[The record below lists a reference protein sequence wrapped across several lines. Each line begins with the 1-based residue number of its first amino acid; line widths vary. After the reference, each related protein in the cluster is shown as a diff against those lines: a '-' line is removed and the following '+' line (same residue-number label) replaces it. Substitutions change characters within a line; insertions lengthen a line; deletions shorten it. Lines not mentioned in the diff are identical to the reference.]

1 MLSEGKYRCYFTPFY
16 IVRPEVDGDMM
27 DAVGAGQ
34 VYPPG
39 CGLFPC

>member
-1 MLSEGKYRCYFTPFY
+1 MLSEAIYKCQFTPFHSD
-16 IVRPEVDGDMM
+16 RPEVDGDMM

-39 CGLFPC
+39 GGLFKF